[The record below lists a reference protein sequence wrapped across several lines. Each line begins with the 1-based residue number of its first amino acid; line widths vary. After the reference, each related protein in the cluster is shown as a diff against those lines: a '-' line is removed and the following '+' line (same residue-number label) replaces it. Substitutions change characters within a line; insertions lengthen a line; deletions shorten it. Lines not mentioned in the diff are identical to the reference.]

1 MNNTARTKRCGLCGL
16 PVEEPDPAVHDG
28 CEQMDINR
36 GSGALQRVLL
46 FGFEPPKMKQEHA
59 RITRWAEAMIA
70 DGLSLCF
77 AQGETKAEQE
87 LSRTSEVLRSIG
99 RYLVSH
105 YIVREN
111 ESMLRRA
118 SRITFVLRGQ
128 VKVTF
133 SLFQGRK
140 YVASVSN
147 GQEQKPG
154 NSSGLFALGPGETA
168 HVVHIAENHLG
179 VVSLVVA
186 DLDHAF
192 QAEQVAGVWWRA
204 IYIPCGRCLIM
215 ATNDGIK
222 LRSLSPVSPCAFCTA
237 SWGPRYHQ
245 IAWPFPTH
253 HIAIRWVGEPR
264 SYPARMAPV
273 ILKESS
279 IGISTYWEHT
289 TMAIHSHDI
298 DEKSLA
304 LYSRTGGDAAWIH
317 TPFDDNEAITEIW
330 CGSIGGNGDAMGLR
344 TSKGREVF
352 LGFVG
357 AIPDLD
363 WELASTPAMDNYRIY
378 YDSMSSMGIGGL
390 AFEDPSPVAQ
400 GFQPFDPT
408 TIVPPM
414 PDFRYCVE
422 PFFFS
427 SANLHNLS
435 KITVCQIPDKRGISG
450 LLLTYK
456 NGHKEALG
464 EVRLN
469 CLEPPID
476 VGKQDR
482 VWLRFEYDP
491 TGIIDE
497 HPRFVEISFS
507 PIKPIMRDG
516 TDPAVVGINC
526 LEVLFTDELHWWWSS
541 LQCQVFYD
549 GQGSL
554 QPRDAEKW
562 LLFDD

>member
-1 MNNTARTKRCGLCGL
+1 
-16 PVEEPDPAVHDG
+16 
-28 CEQMDINR
+28 
-36 GSGALQRVLL
+36 
-46 FGFEPPKMKQEHA
+46 
-59 RITRWAEAMIA
+59 
-70 DGLSLCF
+70 
-77 AQGETKAEQE
+77 
-87 LSRTSEVLRSIG
+87 
-99 RYLVSH
+99 
-105 YIVREN
+105 
-111 ESMLRRA
+111 
-118 SRITFVLRGQ
+118 
-128 VKVTF
+128 
-133 SLFQGRK
+133 
-140 YVASVSN
+140 
-147 GQEQKPG
+147 
-154 NSSGLFALGPGETA
+154 
-168 HVVHIAENHLG
+168 
-179 VVSLVVA
+179 
-186 DLDHAF
+186 
-192 QAEQVAGVWWRA
+192 
-204 IYIPCGRCLIM
+204 
-215 ATNDGIK
+215 
-222 LRSLSPVSPCAFCTA
+222 
-237 SWGPRYHQ
+237 
-245 IAWPFPTH
+245 
-253 HIAIRWVGEPR
+253 
-264 SYPARMAPV
+264 
-273 ILKESS
+273 
-279 IGISTYWEHT
+279 
-289 TMAIHSHDI
+289 MAIHSHDI

-304 LYSRTGGDAAWIH
+304 LYSRTGGDAALFH

-330 CGSIGGNGDAMGLR
+330 WGSIGGNGDAMGV
-344 TSKGREVF
+344 SREVS

-450 LLLTYK
+450 LLLMYK

-497 HPRFVEISFS
+497 HPRLVEISFS
-507 PIKPIMRDG
+507 PIEPIMRDG

>member
-1 MNNTARTKRCGLCGL
+1 
-16 PVEEPDPAVHDG
+16 
-28 CEQMDINR
+28 
-36 GSGALQRVLL
+36 
-46 FGFEPPKMKQEHA
+46 
-59 RITRWAEAMIA
+59 
-70 DGLSLCF
+70 
-77 AQGETKAEQE
+77 
-87 LSRTSEVLRSIG
+87 
-99 RYLVSH
+99 
-105 YIVREN
+105 
-111 ESMLRRA
+111 
-118 SRITFVLRGQ
+118 
-128 VKVTF
+128 
-133 SLFQGRK
+133 
-140 YVASVSN
+140 
-147 GQEQKPG
+147 
-154 NSSGLFALGPGETA
+154 
-168 HVVHIAENHLG
+168 
-179 VVSLVVA
+179 
-186 DLDHAF
+186 
-192 QAEQVAGVWWRA
+192 
-204 IYIPCGRCLIM
+204 
-215 ATNDGIK
+215 
-222 LRSLSPVSPCAFCTA
+222 
-237 SWGPRYHQ
+237 
-245 IAWPFPTH
+245 
-253 HIAIRWVGEPR
+253 
-264 SYPARMAPV
+264 
-273 ILKESS
+273 
-279 IGISTYWEHT
+279 
-289 TMAIHSHDI
+289 
-298 DEKSLA
+298 
-304 LYSRTGGDAAWIH
+304 
-317 TPFDDNEAITEIW
+317 
-330 CGSIGGNGDAMGLR
+330 
-344 TSKGREVF
+344 
-352 LGFVG
+352 
-357 AIPDLD
+357 
-363 WELASTPAMDNYRIY
+363 
-378 YDSMSSMGIGGL
+378 MGIGGL

-497 HPRFVEISFS
+497 HPRLVEISFS
-507 PIKPIMRDG
+507 PIEPIMRDG

>member
-1 MNNTARTKRCGLCGL
+1 
-16 PVEEPDPAVHDG
+16 
-28 CEQMDINR
+28 MDINR

-77 AQGETKAEQE
+77 AQGETMAEQK

-105 YIVREN
+105 YI
-111 ESMLRRA
+111 
-118 SRITFVLRGQ
+118 
-128 VKVTF
+128 
-133 SLFQGRK
+133 
-140 YVASVSN
+140 
-147 GQEQKPG
+147 
-154 NSSGLFALGPGETA
+154 
-168 HVVHIAENHLG
+168 
-179 VVSLVVA
+179 
-186 DLDHAF
+186 
-192 QAEQVAGVWWRA
+192 
-204 IYIPCGRCLIM
+204 
-215 ATNDGIK
+215 DG
-222 LRSLSPVSPCAFCTA
+222 T
-237 SWGPRYHQ
+237 
-245 IAWPFPTH
+245 
-253 HIAIRWVGEPR
+253 IRWVGEPR

-304 LYSRTGGDAAWIH
+304 LYSRTGGDAAWFH

-330 CGSIGGNGDAMGLR
+330 WGSIGGN
-344 TSKGREVF
+344 
-352 LGFVG
+352 
-357 AIPDLD
+357 
-363 WELASTPAMDNYRIY
+363 AMDNHRIY

-435 KITVCQIPDKRGISG
+435 KITVCQIPDKR
-450 LLLTYK
+450 
-456 NGHKEALG
+456 
-464 EVRLN
+464 
-469 CLEPPID
+469 
-476 VGKQDR
+476 
-482 VWLRFEYDP
+482 
-491 TGIIDE
+491 IIDE
-497 HPRFVEISFS
+497 HPRLVEISFS
-507 PIKPIMRDG
+507 PIEPIMRDG

-526 LEVLFTDELHWWWSS
+526 LEVLFADELHWWWSS

-549 GQGSL
+549 VQGSL

-562 LLFDD
+562 LLFDDYIVRTSKGREICDAHAPRLHETSWGLADHFQGSERTMYYGSDAPVGVGAIVVAVPPPRGLETNLTHSQRCLRFPASDTSLVERSCTSSSGTIPPGLYLITRTSSTRASSGDEPPEDLNPESHPDITGQRFLEVSWEGSLEWWWSPLKGQPRISICHSAARVRCLALSEELLVHYGIEVEDSAAKAYRSLTDRRIERRHVCKASTSVLR

>member
-1 MNNTARTKRCGLCGL
+1 
-16 PVEEPDPAVHDG
+16 
-28 CEQMDINR
+28 
-36 GSGALQRVLL
+36 
-46 FGFEPPKMKQEHA
+46 
-59 RITRWAEAMIA
+59 
-70 DGLSLCF
+70 
-77 AQGETKAEQE
+77 
-87 LSRTSEVLRSIG
+87 
-99 RYLVSH
+99 
-105 YIVREN
+105 
-111 ESMLRRA
+111 
-118 SRITFVLRGQ
+118 
-128 VKVTF
+128 
-133 SLFQGRK
+133 
-140 YVASVSN
+140 
-147 GQEQKPG
+147 
-154 NSSGLFALGPGETA
+154 
-168 HVVHIAENHLG
+168 
-179 VVSLVVA
+179 
-186 DLDHAF
+186 
-192 QAEQVAGVWWRA
+192 
-204 IYIPCGRCLIM
+204 
-215 ATNDGIK
+215 
-222 LRSLSPVSPCAFCTA
+222 
-237 SWGPRYHQ
+237 
-245 IAWPFPTH
+245 
-253 HIAIRWVGEPR
+253 
-264 SYPARMAPV
+264 
-273 ILKESS
+273 
-279 IGISTYWEHT
+279 
-289 TMAIHSHDI
+289 MAIHSHDI

-304 LYSRTGGDAAWIH
+304 LYSRTGGDAAWFH

-330 CGSIGGNGDAMGLR
+330 WGSIGGNGDAMGLR
-344 TSKGREVF
+344 TSKGREVC

-435 KITVCQIPDKRGISG
+435 KITVCQIPDKRGVSG

-497 HPRFVEISFS
+497 HPRLVEISFS
-507 PIKPIMRDG
+507 PIEPIMRDG

-562 LLFDD
+562 LLFDN